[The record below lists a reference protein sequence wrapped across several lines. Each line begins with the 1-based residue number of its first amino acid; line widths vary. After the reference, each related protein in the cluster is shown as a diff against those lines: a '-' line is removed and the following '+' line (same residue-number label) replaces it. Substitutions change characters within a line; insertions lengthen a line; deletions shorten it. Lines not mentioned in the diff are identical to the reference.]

1 MKGESIFILGFYPAN
16 RCQMSNELIA
26 ALAQKEE
33 EVVKG
38 PTLNVNSY
46 SVSLSGYNL

>member
-33 EVVKG
+33 EGKG

-46 SVSLSGYNL
+46 RVRLSSYNL